1 MGSDENG
8 DEDDSPKLWQIATEV
23 NMTAEHKSSKD
34 DEARLEDG
42 DDDNSI
48 KLQKAAMG
56 ATITGEQTCPKD
68 DKA

>member
-8 DEDDSPKLWQIATEV
+8 EEDDSPRLWQMATEV
-23 NMTAEHKSSKD
+23 NMTAEHESSRD

-42 DDDNSI
+42 DDDNGI
-48 KLQKAAMG
+48 KLQKAAMD
-56 ATITGEQTCPKD
+56 AIVTGEQTSPKD